1 MTIKMKRQQSLIFCL
16 LSSFVH
22 CCQLLY
28 VMIYTS
34 YDIQHSNH
42 FMSKPRMKY
51 SPSQLS
57 HILSFFTLFKSSG
70 LHGITVS
77 TIVHFCPEIHRKTAE
92 KIQGVQKISLLYIL
106 HGLSCPLIG
115 LVDIF
120 LIKICR
126 YSCFQL
132 NLETSKISINQIV
145 IFIHIREA
153 LFFGTLGTM
162 FNVTSEQRYVE
173 EKTRAQKVK
182 PSTLL

>member
-1 MTIKMKRQQSLIFCL
+1 MQPSHDIVQFYCFYRWSFAPSGSMTIKMKRQQSLIFCL

-120 LIKICR
+120 
-126 YSCFQL
+126 
-132 NLETSKISINQIV
+132 
-145 IFIHIREA
+145 
-153 LFFGTLGTM
+153 
-162 FNVTSEQRYVE
+162 
-173 EKTRAQKVK
+173 
-182 PSTLL
+182 